1 MNKTTGT
8 EFGRG
13 AFAVAISI
21 VVTSSPLLAQTAPVD
36 DAEYRANWG
45 LAMIGALEANQLG
58 YTGKDVIVAIVD
70 SGLAVN
76 HPEFA
81 GRVSPDLRNFGAGLP
96 PNDVSDIDPEDGEIE
111 GHGTHVTGIIGA
123 ARNGKGMQGVAYDAI
138 LLPLRAITP
147 DDDDP
152 DLPDAELRAQ
162 AYAATHGAQ
171 VLNGSFGP
179 PTLSKYIEDDNGN
192 AIENP
197 NYVEL
202 GFQPIYEDPKA
213 MIANYRHLKA
223 LAEADVVMVYSAGN
237 EYIDQ
242 PIASALPNGNGMMPL
257 ITPENT
263 AAGLYAFVQI
273 EDAEQLEDGA
283 YYTPM
288 DPSDPAIADLDFSDL
303 QGTLI
308 AVAAVGPDG
317 KIASYSNRCGAAAEW
332 CLAAPGGEI
341 DYETNQIFSTFPW
354 RTYEYEAGTSM
365 AAPHVT
371 GSAAVLRQAFPYMDA
386 RQVIETILT
395 TAKDVGP
402 AEIYGQGMLDIGTAV
417 KGPMAFRYD
426 GVFDVDTQGYVSE
439 WSNPISGPA
448 GLRKRGAG
456 TLILSGDNSYA
467 GATTVTGGTL
477 AVTGRLT
484 GVAKVQGAGRLAGT
498 GTLGD
503 VTVRSGGTI
512 SPGHPETSEVTV
524 GQMKVAGNFMQRS
537 GSVYELTID
546 GAAADRIVVKG
557 AAMIEDGAQVDLLS
571 LAELPGIGSRFDI
584 LTARGGVKGEY
595 LSPRNA
601 ATPFLSLDI
610 VSGARNVA
618 LSVGRS
624 DLSFA
629 SAARTGNQ
637 AATAAALDT
646 LVTDNAVHE
655 QIVRMNT
662 DTAPA
667 AFDAL
672 SGEIHASI
680 DGALVE
686 QGQVLQAN
694 ALARLR
700 FASGAVS
707 VPTARNAFASVTG
720 DESILDGPVAWGT
733 AFGSRGSTGA
743 IKGIA
748 EFDNSISGLIG
759 GYDIPVGDTWRLGAL
774 AAISKSSFDSDD
786 RASSG
791 SSDNYHVGL
800 YAGSQ
805 QGPLGIRAGLIH
817 SRNDIETERSA
828 RYGTA
833 FDDLV
838 ASYDAHTTQVFAE
851 AGYRLDFG
859 FGKLEPYAGLSH
871 VHANTDGFTETGG
884 AAALTG
890 EARTTDTSFTTLGVR
905 YGSDFW
911 LAGAPTTFGAGLGWR
926 HAFGDVDPTGSL
938 TFNGSDGF
946 LVSGSPITKDAA
958 LIEAGMRVETGAQ
971 SAILFA
977 YRGEIAENANQ
988 HSLSVELGIRF

>member
-1 MNKTTGT
+1 MTKTAGAA
-8 EFGRG
+8 FG
-13 AFAVAISI
+13 VAISI
-21 VVTSSPLLAQTAPVD
+21 VVTSAPLMAQPAPVD

-45 LAMIGALEANQLG
+45 LAMIGTLEANQLG
-58 YTGKDVIVAIVD
+58 YTGKDVVVAIVD

-76 HPEFA
+76 HPEFS
-81 GRVSPDLRNFGAGLP
+81 GRVSPDLRNFGGGLP
-96 PNDVSDIDPEDGEIE
+96 PDDVSDIDPDDGEIE

-123 ARNGKGMQGVAYDAI
+123 ARNGKGMQGVAYGAI

-152 DLPDAELRAQ
+152 DLPDAELRAE

-179 PTLSKYIEDDNGN
+179 PTLPKYINDDTDNT
-192 AIENP
+192 IRNP
-197 NYVEL
+197 NYREL
-202 GFQPIYEDPKA
+202 DFQPIYDDRKT
-213 MIANYRHLKA
+213 MIANYRRLKA

-242 PIASALPNGNGMMPL
+242 PVASAFPTGNGMMPL
-257 ITPENT
+257 VTPANT
-263 AAGLYAFVQI
+263 AAGLYGFVQI
-273 EDAEQLEDGA
+273 ETEEQFEDGA
-283 YYTPM
+283 YYTPLN
-288 DPSDPAIADLDFSDL
+288 PSDPAIADLDFSDL
-303 QGTLI
+303 KGTLI

-341 DYETNQIFSTFPW
+341 DGKTNGVFSTFPM

-371 GSAAVLRQAFPYMDA
+371 GSAAVLREAFPYMNA

-402 AEIYGQGMLDIGTAV
+402 AEIYGQGMLDLGTAV

-467 GATTVTGGTL
+467 GATNVTGGTL

-484 GVAKVQGAGRLAGT
+484 GATTVRGSGRLAGT
-498 GTLGD
+498 GTTGD
-503 VTVRSGGTI
+503 LMVRAGGTV
-512 SPGHPETSEVTV
+512 SPGRAEAPDETV
-524 GQMKVAGNFMQRS
+524 GKMKVAGSFTQQS
-537 GSVYELTID
+537 DSVYELTID
-546 GAAADRIVVKG
+546 GTAADRIVVEGSATIETG
-557 AAMIEDGAQVDLLS
+557 AKIDLLS
-571 LAELPGIGSRFDI
+571 LAEMPAIGSRFDI
-584 LTARGGVKGEY
+584 LTAGGGVTGEY
-595 LSPRNA
+595 LSPGNA
-601 ATPFLSLDI
+601 ATPFLSFDI
-610 VSGARNVA
+610 VRGARNVA

-646 LVTDNAVHE
+646 LSTGNPVHR

-662 DTAPA
+662 EAAAA
-667 AFDAL
+667 AFDEL

-680 DGALVE
+680 DAALVE
-686 QGQVLQAN
+686 QGQVVQAN
-694 ALARLR
+694 VLARLR
-700 FASGAVS
+700 FPSGAVP
-707 VPTARNAFASVTG
+707 VPVARNSVAPISG
-720 DESILDGPVAWGT
+720 DDGIQAGPTAWGT

-743 IKGIA
+743 TNGIA
-748 EFDNSISGLIG
+748 EFDNSIRGLIG
-759 GYDIPVGDTWRLGAL
+759 GYDVPVGDNWRLGAL
-774 AAISKSSFDSDD
+774 AGISESSYDSGD
-786 RASSG
+786 RASTG
-791 SSDNYHVGL
+791 SSENYHVGL

-817 SRNDIETERSA
+817 SRHDIETERYAS
-828 RYGTA
+828 YGTA
-833 FDDLV
+833 FDDLE
-838 ASYDAHTTQVFAE
+838 ASYDARTTQVFAE
-851 AGYRLDFG
+851 AGYRLDVG
-859 FGKLEPYAGLSH
+859 GGKFEPYAGLSH
-871 VHANTDGFTETGG
+871 VRAHTDGFAETGG

-890 EARTTDTSFTTLGVR
+890 EAGETDTTFTTLGLR
-905 YGSDFW
+905 YGTDFS
-911 LAGAPTTFGAGLGWR
+911 LAGSRATFGAGLGWR
-926 HAFGDVDPTGSL
+926 HAFGDVDPAASL
-938 TFNGSDGF
+938 AFDGSDSF
-946 LVSGSPITKDAA
+946 SVSGSPITKDAA
-958 LIEAGMRVETGAQ
+958 LIEAGLRVETGAR
-971 SAILFA
+971 SALLVA
-977 YRGEIAENANQ
+977 YQGEVAENASQ
-988 HSLSVELGIRF
+988 YSLSVELGIRF